1 MWAHRRSEEPAATE
15 VECYWRKPTLSKIGT
30 ELKYITLE
38 SFGKVPQQQLPNPT
52 NGSFLQRF
60 VEVGK
65 KRNINSEILRFFTN
79 EDTTFAKLGIHQLLL
94 KYVGQG
100 ESSAE
105 EFCTYCSTVM
115 TESLCYEACQ
125 ATVEQSQNTLWH
137 QLRYGRITA
146 SRIYEASRCKKVMVS
161 W

>member
-38 SFGKVPQQQLPNPT
+38 SFGKVSQQQLRIRYPS

-65 KRNINSEILRFFTN
+65 ERNINSEILRFFAN
-79 EDTTFAKLGIHQLLL
+79 
-94 KYVGQG
+94 
-100 ESSAE
+100 
-105 EFCTYCSTVM
+105 
-115 TESLCYEACQ
+115 
-125 ATVEQSQNTLWH
+125 
-137 QLRYGRITA
+137 
-146 SRIYEASRCKKVMVS
+146 
-161 W
+161 